1 MNTDDYRAMFI
12 PLIDYLKEVGCD
24 KQSHSNGIRSLL
36 HHLVSV
42 SVLLSERGSS
52 DELCKAG
59 LFHSIYGTAVFK
71 PKMVSLE
78 DRDKI
83 RKLIGQWSEKLVYEF
98 CILPKNRKAGI
109 IKLEDGPLRNDL
121 IDLACANR
129 DEQRIWE
136 EKNNDSVT

>member
-1 MNTDDYRAMFI
+1 MNTDDHRAMFI

-71 PKMVSLE
+71 PNIGSI
-78 DRDKI
+78 KI
-83 RKLIGQWSEKLVYEF
+83 CSYLIAV
-98 CILPKNRKAGI
+98 P
-109 IKLEDGPLRNDL
+109 
-121 IDLACANR
+121 
-129 DEQRIWE
+129 
-136 EKNNDSVT
+136 